1 MQEIKQKKQKR
12 KKTKM
17 KQESKLFLNCAEMQ
31 SEQISCQYE
40 LMQKQSRLINHKSV
54 TINPLAINHV

>member
-1 MQEIKQKKQKR
+1 MQKTKQKKQIR

-40 LMQKQSRLINHKSV
+40 LMQKQSRSIKHKSV
-54 TINPLAINHV
+54 TINPLAINHM